1 LRLRNS
7 VAVATPATRTNDG
20 VGYGWVLANR
30 TIQFS
35 TTARG
40 IMEVSSEQVAWSDA
54 DTVCRLFLL
63 ESIVNTSHQA
73 VVQNFC
79 TKLQAHLDSGDELR
93 KALNKVKPIFDSAKA
108 EQQIAMRDPVAIL
121 IGKYKKVKPIRLEK
135 GAYKGYLGFD
145 AHGSAEE
152 NQART
157 MLQYYFPSKVKV
169 VGSST
174 KPKGSAQVDEA
185 EELLKKLYSLSKK
198 DQARFDVLYTNDK
211 KASRK

>member
-1 LRLRNS
+1 MN
-7 VAVATPATRTNDG
+7 A
-20 VGYGWVLANR
+20 
-30 TIQFS
+30 
-35 TTARG
+35 
-40 IMEVSSEQVAWSDA
+40 
-54 DTVCRLFLL
+54 
-63 ESIVNTSHQA
+63 SHQA

-93 KALNKVKPIFDSAKA
+93 KALGKVKPIFDSAKA

-157 MLQYYFPSKVKV
+157 MLQYYFPSKIKKA
-169 VGSST
+169 GST
-174 KPKGSAQVDEA
+174 ATPKGSAQVDVVEKA
-185 EELLKKLYSLSKK
+185 LELVESMTKAQQDKFFNRVTRKK
-198 DQARFDVLYTNDK
+198 
-211 KASRK
+211 

>member
-1 LRLRNS
+1 MN
-7 VAVATPATRTNDG
+7 A
-20 VGYGWVLANR
+20 
-30 TIQFS
+30 
-35 TTARG
+35 
-40 IMEVSSEQVAWSDA
+40 
-54 DTVCRLFLL
+54 
-63 ESIVNTSHQA
+63 SHQA

-157 MLQYYFPSKVKV
+157 MLQYYFPSKIKKA
-169 VGSST
+169 GST
-174 KPKGSAQVDEA
+174 ATPKGSAQVDVVEKA
-185 EELLKKLYSLSKK
+185 LELVESMTKAQQDKFFNRVTRKK
-198 DQARFDVLYTNDK
+198 
-211 KASRK
+211 